1 MAKAIILGAILTW
14 CIALVV
20 GSQGSSGGQLAV
32 HPLMLADFKIFW
44 SWPLFFAGT
53 GLSWALV
60 LLQR

>member
-32 HPLMLADFKIFW
+32 HSVMLADFKIFW

>member
-32 HPLMLADFKIFW
+32 HSLMVVDYKVYW

-53 GLSWALV
+53 GFSWALV